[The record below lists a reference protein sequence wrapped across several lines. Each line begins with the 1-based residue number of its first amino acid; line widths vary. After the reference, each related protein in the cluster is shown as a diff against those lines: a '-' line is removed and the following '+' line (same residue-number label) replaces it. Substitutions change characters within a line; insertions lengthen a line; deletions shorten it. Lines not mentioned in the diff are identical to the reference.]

1 MRKKCANMWSK
12 THKEKSQLEK
22 GILRHT
28 STSLTLP
35 LSTTKNPG
43 YYISNKLQTE
53 RYRKPERKVKKKRLK
68 GGEKGDRLKEDKCQI
83 PGFSFWLISKQ
94 CWRNWQPE
102 IPSGTSTNSKKPQ
115 QKLSLTKG
123 PRKEQPSKKT
133 PFRHNCSLSQPN
145 TTEKNLASPPLTPA
159 KTKWGA

>member
-68 GGEKGDRLKEDKCQI
+68 GGEKGDRLEEDKCQI
-83 PGFSFWLISKQ
+83 PWVFFLTHIQTMLKKLAT
-94 CWRNWQPE
+94 R
-102 IPSGTSTNSKKPQ
+102 NSKWHLHQQ
-115 QKLSLTKG
+115 QKATTKAFSNQ
-123 PRKEQPSKKT
+123 RTKK
-133 PFRHNCSLSQPN
+133 
-145 TTEKNLASPPLTPA
+145 
-159 KTKWGA
+159 GAA